1 MNKALLDKAVDAL
14 AIQGV
19 FLRSSEVKC
28 KEGLDLPFIESELSL
43 TPQHRG
49 APIGQTKVLVV
60 SSQPGVETRT
70 VIFYFGAGTRLVE
83 SSTSSAVNPE
93 DIGSESVY
101 VEMTAEFGA
110 QYSLRHQLDDAEFNA
125 AMEEFGR
132 FNVAFHVWP
141 YWREYVQSTCCRMGI
156 PPIPVPFYMVPS
168 SDQSGD
174 EPAQ

>member
-1 MNKALLDKAVDAL
+1 MNRALLNKAVDSL

-19 FLRSSEVKC
+19 FLRSAEVKC
-28 KEGLDLPFIESELSL
+28 KEGIDLPFIESELSL

-60 SSQPGVETRT
+60 SSPSGVETRT
-70 VIFYFGAGTRLVE
+70 VVFYFSAGSRLVE
-83 SSTSSAVNPE
+83 SSTFSTVNSE
-93 DIGSESVY
+93 DVGPESVY

-110 QYSLRHQLDDAEFNA
+110 QYSLRHQLDEAEFDA

-156 PPIPVPFYMVPS
+156 PPIPVPFFLVPS
-168 SDQSGD
+168 SEQAVD
-174 EPAQ
+174 ESPK